1 MPASDAAECAPIRRL
16 LALTRTDTGQARRAA
31 NVLLARR
38 IAYNCGGFG
47 LTDFGNV
54 NHTIT
59 HDMLATA
66 RFIAS
71 QHNDPDVCGLRTA
84 FEYLAAPWRPARG
97 EQPRAPGKHPEPRS
111 RPGGRTIGFQSAMTR
126 QCEARGGAARPAK
139 SGYRPIGRPPAA
151 AERASISSTS
161 RHASSRLRGWRGPWS
176 NGAHAPYPASV
187 RSVAVSN
194 DHRSTARSAAS
205 SLATRAL
212 SASMVSDIQSS
223 RVGNGSLAGRP
234 SRPAPAPR
242 QPECCRLRRVD
253 RPLATAT
260 GQMNA
265 VRTRTGP
272 GAASPAPLRQ
282 SGVGLR
288 R

>member
-1 MPASDAAECAPIRRL
+1 MPAAEAPTAAIQRSIDPARIDVGPLRRGDGVVSAWRNAAAPDAPTRGLGRTCASE
-16 LALTRTDTGQARRAA
+16 
-31 NVLLARR
+31 
-38 IAYNCGGFG
+38 CGG
-47 LTDFGNV
+47 
-54 NHTIT
+54 
-59 HDMLATA
+59 
-66 RFIAS
+66 
-71 QHNDPDVCGLRTA
+71 
-84 FEYLAAPWRPARG
+84 PAR
-97 EQPRAPGKHPEPRS
+97 QPGRHCPAPRTQVGRWPGRHRGAAG
-111 RPGGRTIGFQSAMTR
+111 RRGPGGRQPMSSPPRLPGPPVPAGDPGDTEASALLP
-126 QCEARGGAARPAK
+126 ARDDDAPLRVARPAK

-151 AERASISSTS
+151 AESASISSTS
-161 RHASSRLRGWRGPWS
+161 RRASSRLRGWRGPCS
-176 NGAHAPYPASV
+176 NGAHALYPASV

-234 SRPAPAPR
+234 SRPASAPH
-242 QPECCRLRRVD
+242 QQECCRLRRAG